1 MPESLHAIRVLIVDD
16 EERFRETLARLLR
29 AKGFQATTAAG
40 ALEALALLEQETFQ
54 VALLDVKMPGMG
66 GLEALEAMKRLAPA
80 MEVLALTGHASMDV
94 AAAMLERGAA
104 NYFLKP
110 CPVGELADAILQAVD
125 RADVAGGGE

>member
-1 MPESLHAIRVLIVDD
+1 MPSTIRVLIVDD
-16 EERFRETLARLLR
+16 EDRFRDTLAKLLK
-29 AKGFQATTAAG
+29 AKGFDATPVGG
-40 ALEALALLEQETFQ
+40 AREALALLEQESFD

-66 GLEALEAMKRLAPA
+66 GLEALEAMKRLAPSL
-80 MEVLALTGHASMDV
+80 EVLALTGHASMDV

-125 RADVAGGGE
+125 RAKVAGSGE